1 MSRPVITVL
10 RTLPRAITAECEKLI
25 EQGYLIGSRMIRAE
39 HVCKSFEDASA
50 IYISAVYG
58 RDMSTRGFVV
68 YLLRRDLRDF
78 LKRNKNIR
86 HIYSRRASSEGH
98 LLVKKYD
105 FKPMKTNPEMYR
117 HTVEGT

>member
-1 MSRPVITVL
+1 MSRPVVTVL

-68 YLLRRDLRDF
+68 YLLRRDLRHF
-78 LKRNKNIR
+78 SQPQQEHL
-86 HIYSRRASSEGH
+86 AH
-98 LLVKKYD
+98 LLQTPLAQKIPD
-105 FKPMKTNPEMYR
+105 A
-117 HTVEGT
+117 HAQ